1 MSFDFI
7 NNIWLNF
14 DYLTIVTMNEQTFQL
29 KAGQPYIELNKLLK
43 IMQLAQT
50 GGHAKIMIQ
59 NEEVM
64 VNDLIETRV
73 RKKLVKSDHIKVDD
87 QHIKIL

>member
-1 MSFDFI
+1 
-7 NNIWLNF
+7 
-14 DYLTIVTMNEQTFQL
+14 MNERTFEL
-29 KAGQPYIELNKLLK
+29 KEGQPYIELNKLLK

-59 NEEVM
+59 NEEVI
-64 VNDLIETRV
+64 VNEVIETRI
-73 RKKLVKSDHIKVDD
+73 RKKLIKSDRIKVDD

>member
-1 MSFDFI
+1 
-7 NNIWLNF
+7 
-14 DYLTIVTMNEQTFQL
+14 MNKRTFEL

-43 IMQLAQT
+43 NMQLAQT

-73 RKKLVKSDHIKVDD
+73 RKKLVKSDQIKVDD
-87 QHIKIL
+87 QHIRIL

>member
-1 MSFDFI
+1 
-7 NNIWLNF
+7 
-14 DYLTIVTMNEQTFQL
+14 MNEQTFQL

-43 IMQLAQT
+43 IVQLAQT

-73 RKKLVKSDHIKVDD
+73 RKKLVKSDTIVVGD
-87 QHIKIL
+87 QHIKIF

>member
-1 MSFDFI
+1 MS
-7 NNIWLNF
+7 
-14 DYLTIVTMNEQTFQL
+14 ERTFEL
-29 KAGQPYIELNKLLK
+29 KTGQPYIELNKLLQ

-73 RKKLVKSDHIKVDD
+73 RKKLIKSDRIVVDD

>member
-1 MSFDFI
+1 
-7 NNIWLNF
+7 
-14 DYLTIVTMNEQTFQL
+14 MNERTFKL
-29 KAGQPYIELNKLLK
+29 KEGQPYIELNKLLK

-59 NEEVM
+59 NEEVI
-64 VNDLIETRV
+64 VNGVIETRV
-73 RKKLVKSDHIKVDD
+73 RKKLVKSDQIVVDD

>member
-1 MSFDFI
+1 
-7 NNIWLNF
+7 
-14 DYLTIVTMNEQTFQL
+14 MNERTFKL
-29 KAGQPYIELNKLLK
+29 KEGQPYIELNKLLQ

-59 NEEVM
+59 NEEVI
-64 VNDLIETRV
+64 VNDVIETRV
-73 RKKLVKSDHIKVDD
+73 RKKLVKSDRIVVDD

>member
-1 MSFDFI
+1 
-7 NNIWLNF
+7 
-14 DYLTIVTMNEQTFQL
+14 MNEQTFQL

-43 IMQLAQT
+43 IVQLAQT

-73 RKKLVKSDHIKVDD
+73 RKKLVKSDLIVVGD
-87 QHIKIL
+87 QQIKIF

>member
-1 MSFDFI
+1 
-7 NNIWLNF
+7 
-14 DYLTIVTMNEQTFQL
+14 MNEQTFQL

-43 IMQLAQT
+43 IVQLAQT

-59 NEEVM
+59 NGEVM
-64 VNDLIETRV
+64 VNGVIDIRV
-73 RKKLVKSDHIKVDD
+73 RKKLVKSDTIVVGD

>member
-1 MSFDFI
+1 
-7 NNIWLNF
+7 
-14 DYLTIVTMNEQTFQL
+14 MNERTFEL

-59 NEEVM
+59 NEEVI
-64 VNDLIETRV
+64 VNEVIETRI
-73 RKKLVKSDHIKVDD
+73 RKKLIKSDRIKVDD

>member
-1 MSFDFI
+1 
-7 NNIWLNF
+7 
-14 DYLTIVTMNEQTFQL
+14 MNESTFEL

-59 NEEVM
+59 NEEVI
-64 VNDLIETRV
+64 VNDVIETRIRKHLV
-73 RKKLVKSDHIKVDD
+73 RS
-87 QHIKIL
+87 

>member
-1 MSFDFI
+1 MSDK
-7 NNIWLNF
+7 
-14 DYLTIVTMNEQTFQL
+14 TFKL
-29 KAGQPYIELNKLLK
+29 KAGQPFIQLNKLLQ

-64 VNDLIETRV
+64 VNDVIETRV
-73 RKKLVKSDHIKVDD
+73 RKKLVKSDQIKVDD
-87 QHIKIL
+87 ELIKIL

>member
-1 MSFDFI
+1 
-7 NNIWLNF
+7 
-14 DYLTIVTMNEQTFQL
+14 MNKQTFQL

-59 NEEVM
+59 NGEVM
-64 VNDLIETRV
+64 VNKLTETRI
-73 RKKLVKSDHIKVDD
+73 RKKLVKSDRIKVDD
-87 QHIKIL
+87 QNIKII